1 MPTLD
6 QVKHFLYE
14 ESTAFIQTL
23 NAGSKPI
30 FGLMNSTQ
38 VIDHMEASLR
48 LPLRNMKLT
57 LTTEPERIELAR
69 QFLHT
74 EKPIREGAKKPDLYG
89 DFEKTSGSIEEAKA
103 EFQKTVQVF
112 REAAEAGALSGTHP
126 IFGDLNNEEW
136 LRFEE
141 KHLRHHMVQ
150 FGLEG

>member
-14 ESTAFIQTL
+14 ETTAFIQSL
-23 NAGSKPI
+23 QADSKPI

-48 LPLRNMKLT
+48 LPLLNMKLE
-57 LTTEPERIELAR
+57 LTTEPERIELAL
-69 QFLHT
+69 QFLYS
-74 EKPIREGAKKPDLYG
+74 EKTIREGAKKPDLYG
-89 DFEKTSGSIEEAKA
+89 SFEKSSHDIAEAKL
-103 EFQKTVQVF
+103 EFNKTLGDF
-112 REAAEAGALSGTHP
+112 RKAAEAGTLSGTHP
-126 IFGDLNNEEW
+126 IFGHLNNEEW

-150 FGLEG
+150 FGFEG

>member
-23 NAGSKPI
+23 QANSKPI

-38 VIDHMEASLR
+38 VINHMEASLR
-48 LPLRNMKLT
+48 LPLLNMKLT

-69 QFLHT
+69 QFLYT

-89 DFEKTSGSIEEAKA
+89 DFEKTSENIAEAKA
-103 EFQKTVQVF
+103 EFQKTLEAF
-112 REAAEAGALSGTHP
+112 RRVAEAGELSGTHP
-126 IFGDLNNEEW
+126 FFGDLNNEEW

-150 FGLEG
+150 FGFGS